1 MRLLRCCCSFRCCF
15 LASTR
20 ANITSVGFCLSN
32 SITSIHIYD
41 NDIIV
46 CTSCGQHDRYTMQFK
61 CVCFILFYFIS
72 FNFSSAMEGVRR
84 ARFRGGEKKIRMSLN
99 GSHYMFVGLNLRG
112 HCAQAFDRI
121 RSANQHRS
129 GESD

>member
-1 MRLLRCCCSFRCCF
+1 
-15 LASTR
+15 
-20 ANITSVGFCLSN
+20 
-32 SITSIHIYD
+32 
-41 NDIIV
+41 
-46 CTSCGQHDRYTMQFK
+46 
-61 CVCFILFYFIS
+61 
-72 FNFSSAMEGVRR
+72 MEGVQR
-84 ARFRGGEKKIRMSLN
+84 AGFRGKEKKIRMSLN

>member
-1 MRLLRCCCSFRCCF
+1 MCMFF
-15 LASTR
+15 
-20 ANITSVGFCLSN
+20 
-32 SITSIHIYD
+32 Y
-41 NDIIV
+41 
-46 CTSCGQHDRYTMQFK
+46 
-61 CVCFILFYFIS
+61 FILFHLI
-72 FNFSSAMEGVRR
+72 FSSAMEGVQR
-84 ARFRGGEKKIRMSLN
+84 AGFRGGEKKIRMSLN